1 MQNIEKRKE
10 RRKKK
15 VGALEKAVLNNSVQH
30 QMNYFVMFDLCAKA
44 TSCDVAFP

>member
-30 QMNYFVMFDLCAKA
+30 QMNYFVNRIQLSILYC
-44 TSCDVAFP
+44 